1 MKHLFILFPV
11 LILLSCGKC
20 NYPVQEKI
28 VTKEVIR
35 TEHILDTVLVSLPV
49 EYKEVFKQDSSY
61 LESSVAWS
69 SAVVGDNGVLHHIL
83 SNKEEELPVQ
93 VVHEIKEVIRDSVV
107 EVKVPYEVVK
117 EKVRYPRT
125 YWLFLIILI
134 FILGSKIYKL
144 FKFVV

>member
-1 MKHLFILFPV
+1 MKHLFIILPV

-28 VTKEVIR
+28 VIR
-35 TEHILDTVLVSLPV
+35 ESSKIEHVVDTVLVQLPV

-61 LESSVAWS
+61 LETSVAWS
-69 SAVVGDNGVLHHIL
+69 SAVVGDNGMFHHIL

-117 EKVRYPRT
+117 EKVRYPRSF
-125 YWLFLIILI
+125 WVLLVALI
-134 FILGSKIYKL
+134 FIIGSKIYKL
-144 FKFVV
+144 FKYVV

>member
-1 MKHLFILFPV
+1 MKHLLITLPV
-11 LILLSCGKC
+11 LILLSCSKC

-69 SAVVGDNGVLHHIL
+69 SAVVGDNGTLHHIL
-83 SNKEEELPVQ
+83 SNKEELPVQ
-93 VVHEIKEVIRDSVV
+93 VVHEVKEVIRDSVV

-117 EKVRYPRT
+117 EKVRYPKMF
-125 YWLFLIILI
+125 WIMLFVII
-134 FILGSKIYKL
+134 FIIGSKVYKL
-144 FKFVV
+144 FKYVV